1 LTTKNINIAVLGA
14 GTWGCTLGALLAEKR
29 FPIRMW
35 DISAEILETLKANR
49 VHPKLPWLHLPEN
62 VSFEY
67 ELASAVNGAEYLI
80 IVTPSHAVRSLS
92 AEMQKANAR
101 IAEKKFV
108 ICSKGIEQGSLLP
121 LSGVV
126 EDILG
131 AAARDS
137 ICCLTGPTHAEEVS
151 RKMPSSIVAASAQK
165 NLAIQVQEIFHTEFL
180 RVYFHDDL
188 IGVQLGGS
196 VKNVIAIAAGVSDG
210 LGFGDNTKAALLT
223 RGLAEIIRLGAA
235 MGARAE
241 TFSGLSGIGDLIVT
255 ATSHH
260 SRNRNFGELIA
271 KGRTVEEALRE
282 IGMVVEGVKTADSV
296 LALSQ
301 KYQVSMPISQE
312 VYNLIYMG
320 KKPLDALRDLMGR
333 SPKPEIYL

>member
-1 LTTKNINIAVLGA
+1 
-14 GTWGCTLGALLAEKR
+14 
-29 FPIRMW
+29 MW
-35 DISAEILETLKANR
+35 DISAEILKTLRANR
-49 VHPKLPWLHLPEN
+49 VHPKLPWLNLPEN
-62 VSFEY
+62 LLFED
-67 ELASAVNGAEYLI
+67 ELAHAIDGAGYLI
-80 IVTPSHAVRSLS
+80 IVTPSHAVRSLC
-92 AEMQKANAR
+92 AAMQKADGR
-101 IAEKKFV
+101 IAEKRFV

-126 EDILG
+126 EGVLG
-131 AAARDS
+131 AGVRGN
-137 ICCLTGPTHAEEVS
+137 ICCLTGPSHAEEVS
-151 RKMPSSIVAASAQK
+151 RKMPASIVAASAEK
-165 NLAIQVQEIFHTEFL
+165 RLALEVQEIFHTEFL
-180 RVYFHDDL
+180 RVYYHDDL
-188 IGVQLGGS
+188 MGVQLGGS
-196 VKNVIAIAAGVSDG
+196 VKNVIAIAAGVTDG

-255 ATSHH
+255 ATSRH

-271 KGRTVEEALRE
+271 KGRKVEEALKE

-296 LALSQ
+296 FALSQ

-312 VYNLIYMG
+312 VYNLIYKN

-333 SPKPEIYL
+333 TPKPEIYL